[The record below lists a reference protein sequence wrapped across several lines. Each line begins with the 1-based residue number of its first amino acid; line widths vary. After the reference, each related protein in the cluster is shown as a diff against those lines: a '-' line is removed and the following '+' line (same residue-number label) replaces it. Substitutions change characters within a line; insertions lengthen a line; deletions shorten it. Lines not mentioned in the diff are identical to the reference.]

1 MAATDENEGTPVP
14 PTAEAGTPATPATP
28 AAPKKRAPRAAKPD
42 AKSDAAPGATP
53 AAKPDPATLAAEI
66 EKTREDLADTLDA
79 IAEKVSPK
87 RVAKRTT
94 KKVTTAVKDTAT
106 SAKDKVSGG
115 NRTEQSWAPP
125 APKERPV
132 AAVPAADLSVEDAT
146 HPLPL
151 PTAEPVEVPA
161 DIASG
166 PAKPWYAPPA
176 ASPAPVAPSAGP
188 LVRPEYIAVGAV
200 AALVAWFL
208 VRRRH

>member
-1 MAATDENEGTPVP
+1 MASTDDNAGTAVP
-14 PTAEAGTPATPATP
+14 PSAETVPP
-28 AAPKKRAPRAAKPD
+28 AAPRKRAPRAAKP
-42 AKSDAAPGATP
+42 G
-53 AAKPDPATLAAEI
+53 AKPDPAALAAEI

-94 KKVTTAVKDTAT
+94 QKATSAVKDTAQHAASAVKDT
-106 SAKDKVSGG
+106 ASSAKDKVAGG
-115 NRTEQSWAPP
+115 GRTEQSWAPP
-125 APKERPV
+125 APKAR
-132 AAVPAADLSVEDAT
+132 PAAAASPDLAVDDAT

-161 DIASG
+161 EVLGEPVGAAASA

-176 ASPAPVAPSAGP
+176 AVPAPAPSSASP
-188 LVRPEYIAVGAV
+188 LVRPEYVAVGAV

-208 VRRRH
+208 VRRRS